1 MQILL
6 LNAHSYMQIL
16 LFIGLWIGIA
26 LLGLLLSKIG
36 NRENNSDF

>member
-1 MQILL
+1 
-6 LNAHSYMQIL
+6 MQIL